1 MRKSSSRGFRA
12 QIEEEEA
19 MDARTRESARDDR
32 RRGPGNA
39 PHDED
44 GQAFS
49 ASVAMAPAAHCVT
62 GGLAD
67 PKPLAALGRAGPE
80 NPWHEV
86 LDEFGD
92 PDQFQERHYNEFV
105 AFLPQVRRFLYGQG
119 LGRRVGASYGDSPI
133 RVYRRQDIAA
143 VRMTFAADRPPVRFE
158 VAHVDLYFFY
168 DSDVV
173 MLALE
178 IYADD
183 LPFDTAQEA
192 IFRFGRAYPGSW
204 DQQGRAHNCLLRAE
218 WLSVDATVLAESDYD
233 RREKYLSFVCR
244 HRAPAIASHW
254 AFLFRPLVLHHSDE
268 KGVIR
273 FRQIEHYL
281 LPFLAY
287 FAMDDMSAL
296 TRADAVRMAFG
307 SGPGDPD
314 TLPYAASLSRRLR
327 VALLL

>member
-1 MRKSSSRGFRA
+1 
-12 QIEEEEA
+12 
-19 MDARTRESARDDR
+19 MDAMPRESAATIEGAVQATAR
-32 RRGPGNA
+32 RTKTVRHFRQILLWPLQLIPLQEGAQIQN
-39 PHDED
+39 HW
-44 GQAFS
+44 QL
-49 ASVAMAPAAHCVT
+49 
-62 GGLAD
+62 LA
-67 PKPLAALGRAGPE
+67 GRGPE
-80 NPWHEV
+80 NPWREL

-119 LGRRVGASYGDSPI
+119 LGRRVATSYGDSPI

-143 VRMTFAADRPPVRFE
+143 VRMSFAADRPPVRFE

-173 MLALE
+173 MLAFE

-204 DQQGRAHNCLLRAE
+204 DQHGRAHNCLVRAE
-218 WLSVDATVLAESDYD
+218 WLSADDTVLAESDYE
-233 RREKYLSFVCR
+233 RREKYLSFTCR
-244 HRAPAIASHW
+244 HRAPAVASHW

-268 KGVIR
+268 KGLIR

-281 LPFLAY
+281 LPAT
-287 FAMDDMSAL
+287 ARRSSN
-296 TRADAVRMAFG
+296 TK
-307 SGPGDPD
+307 
-314 TLPYAASLSRRLR
+314 SRRR
-327 VALLL
+327 GSCAVVARSSWSAIMATLSSPTRSAVCSDSSAISTSSSG